1 MGRSKS
7 VFNKKPESEGL
18 GHICKAE
25 VDEPYLSSR
34 KSNIIEFNSAQLNST
49 EINSI
54 IEEDKQYGVF
64 QPFNGE
70 YYTYRVLNEDKEIT
84 NIQVLKS
91 VEYSYRRISLR
102 TNLKFRR
109 ARDGEYADFRVE
121 FRTVAT
127 DPEKELKASTL
138 MYHYYPIHNF
148 ANRLRGLCVINKDFF
163 WTTSGGS
170 LDMHHID
177 PENYPE
183 LNSGYGGKTYDLDQ
197 VYTHEVLH
205 GLGLP
210 HSKTAGNVMS
220 PNYGIMAEWMSD
232 EDIARVQAKYGSRN
246 ISESRIKR
254 WLKWLKIA
262 SNR

>member
-70 YYTYRVLNEDKEIT
+70 HYTYRVLNEDEEIT
-84 NIQVLKS
+84 NEKVLKS
-91 VEYSYRRISLR
+91 IEYSYRRISLR

-109 ARDGEYADFRVE
+109 AREGEYADLRIE
-121 FRTVAT
+121 FRTVDT
-127 DPEKELKASTL
+127 DPEIELQSSTL
-138 MYHYYPIHNF
+138 MYHYYPISNSTHS
-148 ANRLRGLCVINKDFF
+148 LRGLCVVHKDYF
-163 WTTSGGS
+163 WTTAGGS
-170 LDMHHID
+170 LGMHYID
-177 PENYPE
+177 PEHYPE
-183 LNSGYGGKTYDLDQ
+183 PNSGYGGKTYDLDQ

-232 EDIARVQAKYGSRN
+232 EDIARIQAKYGSRN

-262 SNR
+262 SER

>member
-1 MGRSKS
+1 MQ
-7 VFNKKPESEGL
+7 
-18 GHICKAE
+18 
-25 VDEPYLSSR
+25 SR
-34 KSNIIEFNSAQLNST
+34 KSNIIEFESAQVEST
-49 EINSI
+49 DLTEI
-54 IEEDKQYGVF
+54 IEEDKRYGTF

-70 YYTYRVLNEDKEIT
+70 YYIYRVLNEDKEIT
-84 NIQVLKS
+84 NKQVLKS
-91 VEYSYRRISLR
+91 IEYSYRRISLR

-109 ARDGEYADFRVE
+109 ARDGEYADFRIE

-138 MYHYYPIHNF
+138 MYHYYPISNSS
-148 ANRLRGLCVINKDFF
+148 NRLRGLCVINKDFF
-163 WTTSGGS
+163 WTTSGKT
-170 LDMHHID
+170 LDMHYID
-177 PENYPE
+177 PEHYPE
-183 LNSGYGGKTYDLDQ
+183 PNSGYGGKTYDLDQ

-210 HSKTAGNVMS
+210 HSKTSGNVMS
-220 PNYGIMAEWMSD
+220 PNYGIMAEWLSD
-232 EDIARVQAKYGSRN
+232 EDIARIQAKYGSRN